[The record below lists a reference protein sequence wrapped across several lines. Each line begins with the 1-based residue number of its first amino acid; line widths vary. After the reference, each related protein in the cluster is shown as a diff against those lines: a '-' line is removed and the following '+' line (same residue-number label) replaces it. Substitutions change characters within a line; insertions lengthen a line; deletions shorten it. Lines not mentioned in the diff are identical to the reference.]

1 MNDMRRYKLSGI
13 FASALLV
20 FSIFTLLSISE
31 VNAEEVIS
39 VNAKNYQ
46 NTIIIEFENES
57 ASEIKTIR
65 IWAGGEV
72 IFTSFK
78 TEPDWGGGKYSDG
91 KLLVFTAANTL
102 NPGESVK
109 FGIITNEKVNGI
121 NWKAL
126 DQNNNVVDTRKTST
140 QEISHTIPSF
150 VEEESEMI
158 EKVKETGSAL
168 YGTKKFIPEKLRIGS
183 DIRLAGNGFD
193 SDEELKLYLD
203 TTILKSV
210 KTDEQGNFLTTISI
224 PDTYN
229 TGTGEFIIK
238 NEAGNFQS
246 TSINIEEQKNR
257 FLKTSEFEVSGI
269 PAEIRYDEML
279 TFSGSAYPQSAIIIN
294 FEDVD
299 TRELEKTRV
308 VTTSS
313 NGEWIFEEMIE
324 RTDDVGEKYI
334 IFKNNQDK
342 TTKNLTVKSDYTIEV
357 STSAVRYNVGDTFSI
372 TGISESNTDTVIW
385 IKDQNKKIILYDIFR
400 TNANGDLNY
409 EFVVDDRFSAGT
421 YSVIIKQK
429 EGGSDAA
436 LFGIERYP
444 TTTIVTLME
453 KANFPLNSKA
463 IMNIVGPQSTKLSIT
478 LLDHNDNVKLTDSVT
493 TTSFGKA
500 KYAIDLDGLS
510 SGVYRAAVS
519 STNVQ
524 DTAKFS
530 IGLESGSGAI
540 SLVTTHENYSP
551 GESILI
557 IGNTGNNAR
566 LVVTLYDPSGNII
579 SETETFSD
587 GSGNFSTENIGIPS
601 DGMLGDWKI
610 TAHSRLDTKSI
621 EINVSVPLGLGLTLQ
636 IEETEFAT
644 GDTVLINGVGQSD
657 SSRLTIA
664 ITDDD
669 NQMIVS
675 LETPITSDGTFSL
688 PWTIPVG
695 ISTGFYTI
703 TVSDAVNSSS
713 AEIFIQ

>member
-1 MNDMRRYKLSGI
+1 MNDMKKYKMSGV
-13 FASALLV
+13 FASVLLI
-20 FSIFTLLSISE
+20 FSIFTLLSVSE

-39 VNAKNYQ
+39 VSAESYQ
-46 NTIIIEFENES
+46 NTIIMEFENGS
-57 ASEIKTIR
+57 DVKVYSIKM
-65 IWAGGEV
+65 WLGGDAT
-72 IFTSFK
+72 FKSFK
-78 TEPDWGGGKYSDG
+78 AEPNWGYTPAGETVLFVATKP
-91 KLLVFTAANTL
+91 L

-109 FGIITNEKVNGI
+109 FGIITNEKVTGI

-126 DQNNNVVDTRKTST
+126 DQNNNEIDKRKTST
-140 QEISHTIPSF
+140 QEISHTTPSF
-150 VEEESEMI
+150 IEEESEAV
-158 EKVKETGSAL
+158 EQAKETGSAL
-168 YGTKKFIPEKLRIGS
+168 YGSKKFIPEKLRVGS
-183 DIRLAGNGFD
+183 DVRLAGNGFD
-193 SDEELKLYLD
+193 AGKELKLYLD

-210 KTDEQGNFLTTISI
+210 NTDEQGNFLTTISI
-224 PDTYN
+224 PDSSN
-229 TGTGEFIIK
+229 VGTNEFIIK
-238 NEAGNFQS
+238 DESGNFQS
-246 TSINIEEQKNR
+246 TNINIEEQKNR
-257 FLKTSEFEVSGI
+257 FLKTTEFKVNNT
-269 PAEIRYDEML
+269 PDEISYDEML
-279 TFSGSAYPQSAIIIN
+279 TFSGSAYPQSAVIIS
-294 FEDVD
+294 FENID
-299 TRELEKTRV
+299 TRDLEKTRV
-308 VTTSS
+308 ITANS
-313 NGEWIFEEMIE
+313 NGEWVFEEMIN
-324 RTDDVGEKYI
+324 RTDITGEKYV

-342 TTKNLTVKSDYTIEV
+342 KTKNLTVKSDYTIDV
-357 STSAVRYNVGDTFSI
+357 SASAVRYNMGDTVSI
-372 TGISESNTDTVIW
+372 IGTSESNTISTIW
-385 IKDQNKKIILYDIFR
+385 IKDENKKILLYDIFT
-400 TNANGDLNY
+400 TNSVGDLNY
-409 EFVVDDRFSAGT
+409 QFVVDDKFSSGT
-421 YSVIIKQK
+421 YTAVIKQAG
-429 EGGSDAA
+429 GGSDAA

-444 TTTIVTLME
+444 TTSITALMT
-453 KANFPLNSKA
+453 KTNFPLDSIA
-463 IMNIVGPQSTKLSIT
+463 VMNIIGPQSTKLTIT
-478 LLDHNDNVKLTDSVT
+478 ILDSNDNVKLTDSVT
-493 TTSFGKA
+493 TTSSGKA
-500 KYAIDLDGLS
+500 KYAIDLDDLS
-510 SGVYRAAVS
+510 SGIYRAAVS
-519 STNVQ
+519 ATNIQ
-524 DTAKFS
+524 DAVKFS
-530 IGLESGSGAI
+530 IGLETGSGSI
-540 SLVTTHENYSP
+540 SLITTQSNYSP